1 MSNAVILAD
10 GAYAYWQTIGMA
22 DIAVLDITESGT
34 PTVVR
39 HLAEDL

>member
-10 GAYAYWQTIGMA
+10 RAYAYWQTIGMA